1 MSYCT
6 KRKICMVPLFLM
18 VVLLLSG
25 CGTKRNS
32 EITTITFNR
41 GHGSAWGNQFYIQI
55 NSEEI
60 VTANYIPEGSWDL
73 VTVEHLPITDEEWQ
87 PIKSTVEQLPLEKVR
102 TTIGEK
108 QKLDGGE
115 FRELTLTRDRKEVTY
130 YWPDTPEAQQLEQF
144 LETLLQEHVNP

>member
-1 MSYCT
+1 
-6 KRKICMVPLFLM
+6 MVPLFLM
-18 VVLLLSG
+18 AVLLLSG

-115 FRELTLTRDRKEVTY
+115 FREVTLTRDRKEVTY